1 MSLMKKFKQI
11 DFKWIAETNTN
22 DL

>member
-1 MSLMKKFKQI
+1 MSLMKKFKQSN
-11 DFKWIAETNTN
+11 FKWVAETNTN